1 MQPVTAAAEVAV
13 DHIRFAFG
21 RQPVLHG
28 VSFTACPGEF
38 LAIVG
43 PNGCGKSTALKIIA
57 GLLTPSSGSICI
69 AGQPSTSLSRK
80 ALARQVALLTQAS
93 AVPPNI
99 SVYELVAM
107 GRFAYQNL
115 LSRRSSE
122 DEAKIAEAIFAMQ
135 VQSLQD
141 KRVGELSGGQLQRC
155 RMAMTL
161 AQDSAVLLLDEP
173 TTYLDLKYQ
182 FGILEKARQQA
193 HAGKTV
199 IAVLHDFTH
208 ASLFADRVAVMHE
221 GRLVALGT
229 PADVLDEDTI
239 GRVFDVRTR
248 AVHAHGAVFHVPESM
263 AR

>member
-1 MQPVTAAAEVAV
+1 MPAKSGLTVSLDSV
-13 DHIRFAFG
+13 RFAFG
-21 RQPVLHG
+21 HTPILHG
-28 VSFTACPGEF
+28 ISFDALPGEF

-57 GLLTPSSGSICI
+57 GLLHPAQGAVMID
-69 AGQPSTSLSRK
+69 GQSTRLLSAK

-93 AVPPNI
+93 AVPPNL
-99 SVYELVAM
+99 SVYDLVAM
-107 GRFAYQNL
+107 GRFAHQTL
-115 LSRRSSE
+115 LSRRSRE
-122 DEAKIAEAIFAMQ
+122 DEAKIAEAMFAMD
-135 VQSLQD
+135 VQSLQT

-182 FGILEKARQQA
+182 YGILEKAREQA
-193 HAGKTV
+193 RGGRTV

-221 GRLVALGT
+221 GTLAAIGK
-229 PADVLDEDTI
+229 PADVLDEDTV

-248 AVHAHGAVFHVPESM
+248 AVQAHGAVFHVPVSV

>member
-1 MQPVTAAAEVAV
+1 MPAKSGLTVSLDSV
-13 DHIRFAFG
+13 RFAFG
-21 RQPVLHG
+21 HTPNLHG
-28 VSFTACPGEF
+28 ISFDALPGEF

-57 GLLTPSSGSICI
+57 GLLHPAQGAVLID
-69 AGQPSTSLSRK
+69 GQSTRSLSAK

-93 AVPPNI
+93 AVPPYL
-99 SVYELVAM
+99 SVYDLVAM
-107 GRFAYQNL
+107 GRFAHQTL
-115 LSRRSSE
+115 LSRRSRE
-122 DEAKIAEAIFAMQ
+122 DEAKIAEAMFAMD
-135 VQSLQD
+135 VQSLQT

-182 FGILEKARQQA
+182 YGILEKAREQA
-193 HAGKTV
+193 RDGRTV

-221 GRLVALGT
+221 GTLAAIGK
-229 PADVLDEDTI
+229 PADVLDEDTV

-248 AVHAHGAVFHVPESM
+248 AVQAHGAVFHVPVSV

>member
-1 MQPVTAAAEVAV
+1 MPAKAGLTVSLDSV
-13 DHIRFAFG
+13 RFAFG
-21 RQPVLHG
+21 STPILHSI
-28 VSFTACPGEF
+28 SFDAVPGEF

-57 GLLTPSSGSICI
+57 GLLHPAQGAVTIDV
-69 AGQPSTSLSRK
+69 QSTRMLSAK

-93 AVPPNI
+93 AVPPNL
-99 SVYELVAM
+99 SVYDLVAM
-107 GRFAYQNL
+107 GRFAHQTL
-115 LSRRSSE
+115 LSRRSRE
-122 DEAKIAEAIFAMQ
+122 DEAKIAEAMFAMD
-135 VQSLQD
+135 VQSLQT

-182 FGILEKARQQA
+182 YGILEKAREQA
-193 HAGKTV
+193 RSGRTV

-221 GRLVALGT
+221 GTLAAIGR
-229 PADVLDEDTI
+229 PAEVLDEDTV

-248 AVHAHGAVFHVPESM
+248 AVQAHGAVFHVPVSV